1 MTDLSAP
8 ASATAA
14 RRDAFHALGRIESDG
29 AFAKF
34 AGRKGGDA
42 RDARFATELV
52 AGVTRM
58 ERLLDWWIDRLY
70 AKDPERLQI
79 GVRRILRMG
88 LYELTHMDTP
98 DHAALNEYVELTRQ
112 SVGDRATGLVNGVLR
127 TATRWDRPPQ
137 PDHADTAERLAILH
151 SHPSWLV
158 RKWITKWGQ
167 VATERLLAHNNA
179 RPTFGIR
186 PNRLHPEADRFA
198 ERLRASVVE
207 AEPSRWVEGMWTA
220 QSVQPLVRDGL
231 LNDGLCSVQD
241 EAAALVVHLLE
252 LQPGQTLFDV
262 CAAPGG
268 KTCYAAER
276 SGNKARI
283 VASDVSRNRT
293 RLVARSAQRLGLTSI
308 ETIEA
313 SVADRAKSREQA
325 DALLVDAPCSGTGV
339 LGKRADMR
347 WHRTPAELDELR
359 ALQIDL
365 LKDAARLVAPGG
377 RLVYATCSLE
387 AEENERQVSRFLKKH
402 PDFALRSAAGL
413 VPDDMVTPDGFY
425 AATPQQHGTDGA
437 FGAILVRSGA

>member
-1 MTDLSAP
+1 MTEPL

-70 AKDPERLQI
+70 AKDPERLQV

-88 LYELTHMDTP
+88 LYELTQMDTP

-112 SVGDRATGLVNGVLR
+112 TVGDRATGLVNGILR
-127 TATRWDRPPQ
+127 TATRWDRPPE
-137 PDHADTAERLAILH
+137 PDFADTAERLAVLH

-167 VATERLLAHNNA
+167 VATERLLTHNNA

-186 PNRLHPEADRFA
+186 PNALHPEASAFG
-198 ERLRASVVE
+198 ERLAASGVA
-207 AEPSRWVEGMWTA
+207 AEPSRWADGMWTT
-220 QSVQPLVRDGL
+220 QSVQPIVREGL

-252 LQPGQTLFDV
+252 LGAGQTLFDV

-276 SGNKARI
+276 SGDRARI
-283 VASDVSRNRT
+283 VASDVSKNRT
-293 RLVARSAQRLGLTSI
+293 RLVYRSAKRLGLTSV
-308 ETIEA
+308 ETLEA
-313 SVADRAKSREQA
+313 SVADRARSGETA
-325 DALLVDAPCSGTGV
+325 DIVLVDAPCSGTGV

-365 LKDAARLVAPGG
+365 LRDAARLVRPGG

-387 AEENERQVSRFLKKH
+387 AEENERQVARFLKKH
-402 PDFALRSAAGL
+402 PGFAVQSVSGL
-413 VPDDMVTPDGFY
+413 VPGEMLTSEGYY

-437 FGAILVRSGA
+437 FGAVLVRSEG